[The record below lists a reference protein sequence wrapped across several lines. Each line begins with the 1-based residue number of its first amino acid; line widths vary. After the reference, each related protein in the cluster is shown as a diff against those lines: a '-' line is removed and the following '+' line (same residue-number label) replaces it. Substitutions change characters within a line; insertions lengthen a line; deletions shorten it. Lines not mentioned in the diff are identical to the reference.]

1 MDVAAVA
8 FGQARGMSSISASRR
23 TPLSPSSVVWLVGVI
38 VFALMIVLQI
48 AAGVDVYPTVPPGLV
63 ISVAVVALV
72 LAVRRFWAV
81 VVAALWPTF
90 LAIGAVLA
98 GGSGPISAPQDAVAF
113 VSAIVQFA
121 ALGTALVAG
130 WMAVLQARR

>member
-1 MDVAAVA
+1 MSRPPSAD
-8 FGQARGMSSISASRR
+8 RLDDMSSISASRR
-23 TPLSPSSVVWLVGVI
+23 TPLSRSSVVWLVGVI

-48 AAGVDVYPTVPPGLV
+48 AVGVDVYPTVPPGLV
-63 ISVAVVALV
+63 ISVVVVALV
-72 LAVRRFWAV
+72 LAVRRFWTV

-98 GGSGPISAPQDAVAF
+98 GGSGPISTPQDAMAF

-121 ALGTALVAG
+121 ALGIALVAG